1 MSANSPYQ
9 LESVERALKVLDC
22 FQGEQA
28 ELRLID
34 ISRMLDISKVQAL
47 RLATTLEQHGFLA
60 RDPRTKYYR
69 LGLRLFQ
76 LGIVVQQQSEL
87 QRIAHPFLHEL
98 VAKTGETARLMVPD
112 ILGPTCIDLVESPRQ
127 YRVFGKLGGPRAWH
141 AGTSPKLLLAY
152 QSEERLEAILAQPLP
167 QYTFDTTTDPEVI
180 REQVGEIRSRGYHI
194 STNDVEEGA
203 TAIAAPIF
211 DRSGDIAAS
220 ISVSGPTD
228 RIDETGRD
236 RVLGWVRASAWD
248 ISRSLGYMSGAD
260 GHLGASL
267 RSRI

>member
-1 MSANSPYQ
+1 MSASSPYQ

-47 RLATTLEQHGFLA
+47 RLATTLENHGFLS
-60 RDPRTKYYR
+60 RDLRTKYYR
-69 LGLRLFQ
+69 LGMRLFQ
-76 LGIVVQQQSEL
+76 LGMVVQQQSEL

-112 ILGPTCIDLVESPRQ
+112 ALGPTCIDLVESPRQ

-141 AGTSPKLLLAY
+141 AGTSPKLLFAF
-152 QSEERLEAILAQPLP
+152 QSEARQEAILSQPLDRF
-167 QYTFDTTTDPEVI
+167 TFDTTVDPEI
-180 REQVGEIRSRGYHI
+180 LREQLGEIRSRGYHI
-194 STNDVEEGA
+194 SSSDVEEGA

-211 DRSGDIAAS
+211 DRTGEIAAS

-236 RVLGWVRASAWD
+236 RVLGWVRASAGD
-248 ISRSLGYMSGAD
+248 ISRSLGHLSSSD
-260 GHLGASL
+260 GHLGNSL
-267 RSRI
+267 RSRV